1 MIDIQTHLVLTE
13 HRLADVRRNQE
24 KSARRA
30 SILQALRHERPAH
43 RSTNPEAGPLRRL
56 RALLA

>member
-13 HRLADVRRNQE
+13 HRLADVRRAQE
-24 KSARRA
+24 KAARQAPTLR
-30 SILQALRHERPAH
+30 ALRHEQPARRPTH
-43 RSTNPEAGPLRRL
+43 AGVGSLRRL